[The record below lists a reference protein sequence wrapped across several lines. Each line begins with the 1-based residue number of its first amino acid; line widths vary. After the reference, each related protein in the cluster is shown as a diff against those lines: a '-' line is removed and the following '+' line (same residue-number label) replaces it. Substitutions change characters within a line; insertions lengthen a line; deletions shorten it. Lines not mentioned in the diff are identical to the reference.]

1 MDELRERWA
10 GRLPFVMA
18 AVGSA
23 VGLGNIWRFP
33 KVVYAND
40 GGTFLIPYF
49 IALITAGIPLMIVEY
64 ALGQKYQ
71 GGAPQAL
78 AAATKKF
85 KWVGWFALL
94 VGTIITFYYVVIMAW
109 AFHYAF
115 VSPTV
120 TWAKPFEQ
128 VKHEINKEEGT
139 ITSTTV
145 SKDQVYIYYLLQ
157 EKEQAKLD
165 KEKDRVEKVF
175 KDYEDVHILTSKELD
190 DVKDLYKKENE

>member
-10 GRLPFVMA
+10 GRLPFIMA

-33 KVVYAND
+33 KVVYANE

-71 GGAPQAL
+71 GGAPQAI

-94 VGTIITFYYVVIMAW
+94 VGTVITFYYVVIMAW
-109 AFHYAF
+109 AFHYTGA
-115 VSPTV
+115 
-120 TWAKPFEQ
+120 
-128 VKHEINKEEGT
+128 
-139 ITSTTV
+139 
-145 SKDQVYIYYLLQ
+145 
-157 EKEQAKLD
+157 
-165 KEKDRVEKVF
+165 
-175 KDYEDVHILTSKELD
+175 
-190 DVKDLYKKENE
+190 